1 MARDATYVDLV
12 AALAKPGCA
21 ICRMAR
27 EAVHRYLDGLLYE
40 NVNDVGTR
48 ARLRAAHGF
57 CHVHAWQA
65 AALRDAFGMAII
77 YRDVVG
83 SLGEEL
89 QSATDSPRLRSSGLL
104 RREPRPGQF
113 LARRLAARRPC
124 PACSVQDE
132 VTDATL
138 GSLVRNLND
147 PEMERAFSSS
157 SGLCLPHLRRALALA
172 EDSASIEML
181 VRVQRAA
188 LARLEGELSEFIRK
202 HDYRFAAEEW
212 GPERDS
218 WRRAIAVMTGE
229 PDQEFTTGS
238 TLPRLRRGHDS
249 SVC

>member
-12 AALAKPGCA
+12 AALAKPGCP
-21 ICRMAR
+21 ICRIVGQ
-27 EAVHRYLDGLLYE
+27 AVHRYLDGLLYE
-40 NVNDVGTR
+40 NVNDVGVR

-57 CHVHAWQA
+57 CHSHAWEA
-65 AALRDAFGMAII
+65 AALKDAFGMAII
-77 YRDVVG
+77 YRDVV
-83 SLGEEL
+83 STLSEEL
-89 QSATDSPRLRSSGLL
+89 DKGVRTPRLPTSGLL

-138 GSLVRNLND
+138 GALVRNVND
-147 PEMERAFSSS
+147 PQMEEAFSSS
-157 SGLCLPHLRRALALA
+157 SGLCLPHLRRALTLA
-172 EDSASIEML
+172 EDGAAVETL

-188 LARLEGELSEFIRK
+188 LARLEGELAEFIRK

-218 WRRAIAVMTGE
+218 WRRAIAMMSGE
-229 PDQEFTTGS
+229 PD
-238 TLPRLRRGHDS
+238 
-249 SVC
+249 